1 MKQIYMLMLLTFV
14 AVFGLIGM
22 FSNTPFTGSV
32 VQEEQEL
39 TLLVK
44 IQAPC
49 FCAEA
54 GNITDQQVVF
64 YNIVESAEMGVT
76 RNQISEQFAI
86 SLLNKTV
93 ENQCMNC
100 IRLQQIRNT

>member
-1 MKQIYMLMLLTFV
+1 MKQTYMLLLLTFV
-14 AVFGLIGM
+14 AVFGLVGM
-22 FSNTPFTGSV
+22 FSTTPFTGYAI
-32 VQEEQEL
+32 QEEQEL

-44 IQAPC
+44 IKAPC

-54 GNITDQQVVF
+54 GNITKQQVVF

-93 ENQCMNC
+93 ENQCSKC
-100 IRLQQIRNT
+100 IQLRQIN